1 MIHRR
6 GKKRLLVFTVFF
18 GLLSAVSAKDLV
30 HIVTRGE
37 TVYSISRQ
45 YSVTQEALMRRN
57 SISDPSKL
65 FEGMRLVIPSAAD
78 TAPAAAPVA
87 APVAAPLAA
96 PLAVPSGYSQ
106 YTVKPNETLYS
117 IARSQGVRFQALC
130 DINKFPKNYMIKAGE
145 KIKIPKT
152 ASAVTAAPAASTASA
167 VTTAPAATTTP
178 AATAAPVPPALIQQP
193 PATVITQPPM
203 QPLVQ
208 PNNTPVLIL
217 PSWAALERPS
227 NAKPI
232 PKNSSIRWPVSAKEI
247 FYMNGKIGVLV
258 SGEESESVKS
268 LTKGTVVHASPWRG
282 YGNVAIIEGD
292 KGYRYLYGACKSLSV
307 RKGDSIE
314 PGTELGKLGI
324 YPASGKPELVFIVSH
339 NGSPVD
345 PVKAPRH

>member
-1 MIHRR
+1 MVSSIIGPLYIKYHKETANIYRKLNDMIHRR
-6 GKKRLLVFTVFF
+6 SKKRLLVFTFLF
-18 GLLSAVSAKDLV
+18 GLLSVVSAKDLV

-37 TVYSISRQ
+37 TVYSISRR

-65 FEGMRLVIPSAAD
+65 FEGMRLVIPSASD
-78 TAPAAAPVA
+78 TTPTAAPAAAA
-87 APVAAPLAA
+87 
-96 PLAVPSGYSQ
+96 YSE

-117 IARSQGVRFQALC
+117 IARSQGVLFQALC

-152 ASAVTAAPAASTASA
+152 APAGTAASATTTASAGTATSATTAAPAVPAL
-167 VTTAPAATTTP
+167 VQPPPAPA
-178 AATAAPVPPALIQQP
+178 I
-193 PATVITQPPM
+193 
-203 QPLVQ
+203 VQ

-227 NAKPI
+227 NAKPV
-232 PKNSSIRWPVSAKEI
+232 PKNPSIRWPVSAKEI